1 MGDMGVKEATK
12 TRGTVVRGVM
22 GIKNL
27 TRVTG
32 LSNFAR
38 RRYSSGR
45 THWPNG
51 GRTRKPRRPKQG
63 SPHRGGLRT
72 RSNPRKHFLC
82 DDALKH

>member
-1 MGDMGVKEATK
+1 MGDMGVKEGTK

-32 LSNFAR
+32 LRNFAR

-45 THWPNG
+45 THWPHG
-51 GRTRKPRRPKQG
+51 GTLQ
-63 SPHRGGLRT
+63 T
-72 RSNPRKHFLC
+72 
-82 DDALKH
+82 

>member
-1 MGDMGVKEATK
+1 
-12 TRGTVVRGVM
+12 M

-32 LSNFAR
+32 LRNCAR

-45 THWPNG
+45 TDRLHR

-63 SPHRGGLRT
+63 SPHRGGFSA

-82 DDALKH
+82 DDALKR